1 MAKKKKKAKKKS
13 APEQTPFY
21 VQVLAI
27 CGLVSSVLM
36 FMTLGLRTWR
46 VAPDVDFNWVNK
58 KQLTVTTYTRTTFG
72 LFTISFN
79 GGLNVRTWSRIT
91 AITCSNLDAIKPVAT
106 AQSSLMSAACD
117 SGCLSHYSSRCG
129 VYRVM
134 TSLHNFMLAAV
145 STCASISAIGSAYA
159 FIFGIGS
166 NVPTMIYL
174 LTGLGLVLCWCYWS
188 WTTFNQ
194 LHLLLL
200 ESQFPIPAMGPAAW
214 LLFAAA
220 TTNSIMGIGLLIH
233 RRINDYYAWQ
243 AKKQDIIDE
252 VVGYDMPAVDP
263 GYSAGIP
270 PVAIPVPPAKHAVPG
285 PPGAYGQSPWGPE
298 FKRPAYGPPR
308 PPRPRGRPYVRGPGK
323 NPSRL

>member
-1 MAKKKKKAKKKS
+1 
-13 APEQTPFY
+13 
-21 VQVLAI
+21 
-27 CGLVSSVLM
+27 
-36 FMTLGLRTWR
+36 
-46 VAPDVDFNWVNK
+46 
-58 KQLTVTTYTRTTFG
+58 
-72 LFTISFN
+72 
-79 GGLNVRTWSRIT
+79 
-91 AITCSNLDAIKPVAT
+91 
-106 AQSSLMSAACD
+106 
-117 SGCLSHYSSRCG
+117 
-129 VYRVM
+129 
-134 TSLHNFMLAAV
+134 MLAAV

-200 ESQFPIPAMGPAAW
+200 ESQVSGVKVLTQFPIPAMGPAAW